1 MTRCSLILAVAF
13 VGAVQLGAVPPGT
26 RLIAQAQSLGDVAN
40 KAAEQR
46 KAAPEPAKVYTN
58 ADLTPDGRDATDSGS
73 TPILD
78 PALSVAPTA
87 ARLIATRSREEIVKA
102 VTPAV
107 VTIETN
113 RGVGSGFFVAPGL
126 VLTNKHVID
135 GASSIRVLFS
145 NGRTSSAY
153 VTSTAAD
160 ADLALVKVAN
170 PPAPQPTLDLGGA
183 SSVQAGEE
191 VLAIGSA
198 LGVLQST
205 VTRGIV
211 SAVRTVGGLTY
222 VQTDAA
228 INPGNSGG
236 PLIDINGRVI
246 AITTSRFASAESLGF
261 AISIDHAKM
270 LIRGETSVALRDS
283 NSPGQGST
291 LEATFNP
298 PAKSDTDRAREGGI
312 EQFTTVVRTLA
323 RQADEIDTGWRR
335 YRAACAGKSSGG
347 VGSGRDWFGVWA
359 DPVIMSSESVL
370 ECRAL
375 LNAVINLS
383 AQINAGMQQA
393 GENARRAGVYPG
405 TARDIRRKHA
415 MDWPGWDR

>member
-1 MTRCSLILAVAF
+1 MSRGSLILAVAV
-13 VGAVQLGAVPPGT
+13 VGGVQLGALMPDG
-26 RLIAQAQSLGDVAN
+26 RLVAHAQSLGDVAN

-46 KAAPEPAKVYTN
+46 KAAPEAAKVYRN
-58 ADLTPDGRDATDSGS
+58 ADLKPDGRDAEDAGS
-73 TPILD
+73 TPTSG
-78 PALSVAPTA
+78 PVPSATPTN
-87 ARLIATRSREEIVKA
+87 ARLITTPAREDIVKA

-113 RGVGSGFFVAPGL
+113 RGIGSGFFVAPGL

-135 GASSIRVLFS
+135 GASSMRVIFS

-153 VTSTAAD
+153 VTSTAGD
-160 ADLALVKVAN
+160 ADLALVKVAT

-236 PLIDINGRVI
+236 PLIDMNGRVI

-261 AISIDHAKM
+261 AISIDHAKR
-270 LIRGETSVALRDS
+270 LIRGETSVALPDS
-283 NSPGQGST
+283 NTPGQDST
-291 LEATFNP
+291 LAAAFNP
-298 PAKSDTDRAREGGI
+298 PATSDTERARERGI
-312 EQFTTVVRTLA
+312 EQFTTAVRTFA
-323 RQADEIDTGWRR
+323 RQADEIDTWWRR
-335 YRAACAGKSSGG
+335 YRSGCAGKGSGG
-347 VGSGRDWFGVWA
+347 AGNGRDWFGVWA
-359 DPVIMSSESVL
+359 DPVVLSNESVA

-375 LNAVINLS
+375 LGEVINLS
-383 AQINAGMQQA
+383 ARISAGMQQA

>member
-1 MTRCSLILAVAF
+1 
-13 VGAVQLGAVPPGT
+13 
-26 RLIAQAQSLGDVAN
+26 
-40 KAAEQR
+40 
-46 KAAPEPAKVYTN
+46 
-58 ADLTPDGRDATDSGS
+58 
-73 TPILD
+73 
-78 PALSVAPTA
+78 
-87 ARLIATRSREEIVKA
+87 
-102 VTPAV
+102 
-107 VTIETN
+107 
-113 RGVGSGFFVAPGL
+113 
-126 VLTNKHVID
+126 
-135 GASSIRVLFS
+135 
-145 NGRTSSAY
+145 
-153 VTSTAAD
+153 
-160 ADLALVKVAN
+160 VKVAT

-236 PLIDINGRVI
+236 PLIDVNGRVI

-261 AISIDHAKM
+261 AISIDHAKR
-270 LIRGETSVALRDS
+270 LIRGETLVARPDSGSRDKD
-283 NSPGQGST
+283 ST
-291 LEATFNP
+291 LAASFNQPAT
-298 PAKSDTDRAREGGI
+298 SDTEGARERGI
-312 EQFTTVVRTLA
+312 EQFTTAVRTFA
-323 RQADEIDTGWRR
+323 RQADEIDTWWRR
-335 YRAACAGKSSGG
+335 YRSGCAGKGSGG
-347 VGSGRDWFGVWA
+347 AGNGRDWFGVWA
-359 DPVIMSSESVL
+359 DPVVMNNESVA

-375 LNAVINLS
+375 LGEVINLS
-383 AQINAGMQQA
+383 ARISAGMQQA